1 MRKAILALAVLG
13 VLGFVG
19 EAANCLPPKVPVT
32 FTYSPLPNEVVTSVS
47 LRGSFNN
54 WGEWPMTPNPDGTW
68 SLTVC
73 LEPGVYPYKFFI
85 NGRWPRDM
93 ATARGGG
100 PVDPEAD
107 YYVDDGFGGQ
117 NAVRVV
123 KPIFTGVAPF
133 HDPADPAFLCVADG
147 RLVVRLWTAAGQ
159 AEEVALVTDRGTF
172 PMVRQARWDWGE
184 VWRASL
190 PEVEPLRYRFQ
201 GRAVDGS
208 TFAFPED
215 PEAFFTFQGEDRFPQ
230 LSWVSRGVGYQ
241 IFPDRF
247 YNADPENDP
256 LALETDISRYMDPEF
271 WVRHWLWTGEVVG
284 GPFLSQPTDPIS
296 PLHCCHQYFGGDLR
310 GILAKLDYLAELG
323 VTVLYLNP
331 VFHSGSAHGY
341 DTFDFYRVAPR
352 LGTEEDLRE
361 LLQAAHARGMR
372 VIFDFVPNHVGI
384 GFWAFQDVV
393 ARGPESPYWDWFF
406 IWKWPFRPG
415 DPTAYESW
423 WALGNLPKLNT
434 LNPEV
439 AEYLY
444 EVALH
449 WLRFGFAG
457 IRVDV
462 PNELLNAPA
471 FFRELRARVKAEFPE
486 AWLVA
491 EIWQL
496 EPAWVKGDQ
505 FDALMNYAVGRGVLL
520 PYAQGRMDAERAFLE
535 LSRYLGSVGEN
546 VVAMN
551 MNLVGSHD
559 TGRVL
564 TDLGGGRF
572 GEEPAPEAI
581 QRLKLLSTLLY
592 ALPGLPMTFQGDE
605 RGILGEKEL
614 FDAHRYPIL
623 WDRVNP
629 EIYGHYQALGRLRKD
644 LPALTTSAM
653 RMYTALDG
661 VLAFFRGHQDEVL
674 VVANNARTPG
684 RIALPPGFWRVVG
697 TPRVVVRELLVPPL
711 SALILERVGG

>member
-1 MRKAILALAVLG
+1 MRKAILALVVLG
-13 VLGFVG
+13 VLGFLVG
-19 EAANCLPPKVPVT
+19 AATCLPPKVPVT
-32 FTYSPLPNEVVTSVS
+32 FTYVPLPGEAISSVS

-54 WGEWPMTPNPDGTW
+54 WGEWPMSPQPDGTW
-68 SLTVC
+68 SITVC

-93 ATARGGG
+93 ATARAGG

-123 KPIFTGVAPF
+123 KPIFVGVAPF
-133 HDPADPAFLCVADG
+133 HDPADPAYLCVADG
-147 RLVVRLWTAAGQ
+147 RLVVRLRVAAGQ
-159 AEEVALVTDRGTF
+159 VEEVALVTTQGTL

-184 VWRASL
+184 IWRVAL
-190 PEVEPLRYRFQ
+190 PEVAPLAYRFQ
-201 GRAVDGS
+201 GIAVDGS
-208 TFAFPED
+208 AFLYPED
-215 PEAFFTFQGEDRFPQ
+215 PKEVFTFDGVDRFPQ
-230 LSWVSRGVGYQ
+230 LSWVSLGVGYQ

-247 YNADPENDP
+247 HNADPANDA
-256 LALETDISRYMDPEF
+256 LALDTDISRYMDPEF
-271 WVRHWLWTGEVVG
+271 WVRHWLWTGHVVG
-284 GPFLSQPTDPIS
+284 KPFLSRPTDPIS

-331 VFHSGSAHGY
+331 IFHSGSAHGY

-393 ARGPESPYWDWFF
+393 ARGPESPFWDWFF
-406 IWKWPFRPG
+406 IWQWPFRPG

-423 WALGNLPKLNT
+423 WGLGNLPKLNT

-444 EVALH
+444 AVALH
-449 WLRFGFAG
+449 WLRFGFDG

-462 PNELLNAPA
+462 PNELLNAHE
-471 FFRELRARVKAEFPE
+471 FFRELRRRVKAEFPE

-496 EPAWVKGDQ
+496 ESAWVKGDQ

-535 LSRYLGSVGEN
+535 LSRCLGAVGEN
-546 VVAMN
+546 VAAMA
-551 MNLVGSHD
+551 MNLVSSHD

-572 GEEPAPEAI
+572 GEEPTPEAV
-581 QRLKLLSTLLY
+581 QRLKMLTTLLY

-605 RGILGEKEL
+605 RGVLGEKEL

-629 EIYGHYQALGRLRKD
+629 EIYEHYRALGRLRRD
-644 LPALTTSAM
+644 LPALTTSAL

-661 VLAFFRGHQDEVL
+661 VLAFFRGHRDEVL
-674 VVANNARTPG
+674 VVANNARTRG

-711 SALILERVGG
+711 TALILERVGG

>member
-1 MRKAILALAVLG
+1 M
-13 VLGFVG
+13 
-19 EAANCLPPKVPVT
+19 
-32 FTYSPLPNEVVTSVS
+32 
-47 LRGSFNN
+47 
-54 WGEWPMTPNPDGTW
+54 
-68 SLTVC
+68 
-73 LEPGVYPYKFFI
+73 
-85 NGRWPRDM
+85 
-93 ATARGGG
+93 
-100 PVDPEAD
+100 
-107 YYVDDGFGGQ
+107 
-117 NAVRVV
+117 
-123 KPIFTGVAPF
+123 
-133 HDPADPAFLCVADG
+133 
-147 RLVVRLWTAAGQ
+147 RLWTAAGQ

-201 GRAVDGS
+201 GLAVDGS

-247 YNADPENDP
+247 YNADLENDP

-296 PLHCCHQYFGGDLR
+296 PSTAATSTSGDLR

-352 LGTEEDLRE
+352 LGTEEDLQE
-361 LLQAAHARGMR
+361 LLQAARARGMR

-406 IWKWPFRPG
+406 IWKWPFLPG

-449 WLRFGFAG
+449 WLRFGFEG

-535 LSRYLGSVGEN
+535 LSRYLGSVG
-546 VVAMN
+546 
-551 MNLVGSHD
+551 
-559 TGRVL
+559 
-564 TDLGGGRF
+564 
-572 GEEPAPEAI
+572 
-581 QRLKLLSTLLY
+581 
-592 ALPGLPMTFQGDE
+592 
-605 RGILGEKEL
+605 
-614 FDAHRYPIL
+614 
-623 WDRVNP
+623 
-629 EIYGHYQALGRLRKD
+629 
-644 LPALTTSAM
+644 
-653 RMYTALDG
+653 
-661 VLAFFRGHQDEVL
+661 
-674 VVANNARTPG
+674 RTWWP
-684 RIALPPGFWRVVG
+684 
-697 TPRVVVRELLVPPL
+697 
-711 SALILERVGG
+711 